1 MGRRMQFDLLR
12 RRQFIAGIGALAAWP
27 MVARAQQPGR
37 LRRIGVLMSWD
48 ESDPLI
54 KTFLSGFMQGL
65 AELGWTDGGN
75 VRMEVRWAGGN
86 VDRLRMFAKELVDLQ
101 SDVIL
106 ATSTPSTAAL
116 QQATRTIPIVFAGI
130 SDPVGAGFVASLPRP
145 GGNLT
150 GFINMEGAFAGKWLE
165 VLTEIAPRI
174 RRAAIMFNPDT
185 APGGGSYY
193 LPSFDAAARKL
204 KVEPIAARVR
214 SVAEIETVITSLG
227 REPGGSLVVMPDVF
241 METHRG
247 QIILF
252 AARNNVPAVYSL
264 SVFARDGGLLSY
276 GPDRV
281 DIFRRSASYVDRILR
296 GAKPSELPVQLS
308 VKFTLAV
315 NIKTAKSLGLDVPLF
330 LQQRADEVI
339 EWSQPFDAL
348 CCTCSGLLMALSGLA
363 EMVCKLCAL
372 RGEADMRDRVT
383 STSSVAIDPNRKSRD
398 PICCDAQQLC
408 FNVVW

>member
-1 MGRRMQFDLLR
+1 
-12 RRQFIAGIGALAAWP
+12 
-27 MVARAQQPGR
+27 
-37 LRRIGVLMSWD
+37 
-48 ESDPLI
+48 
-54 KTFLSGFMQGL
+54 MQGL

-101 SDVIL
+101 PDVTL
-106 ATSTPSTAAL
+106 ATSTPATAAL

-130 SDPVGAGFVASLPRP
+130 SDPVGAGFVTSLSRP

-165 VLTEIAPRI
+165 VLTEIAPGI
-174 RRAAIMFNPDT
+174 KRAAIMFNPDT

-227 REPGGSLVVMPDVF
+227 REPGGSLVVMPDIFV
-241 METHRG
+241 ETHRG

-252 AARNNVPAVYSL
+252 AARNNVPAIYSQ

-276 GPDRV
+276 GADRV
-281 DIFRRSASYVDRILR
+281 NIFRRSASYVDRILK
-296 GAKPSELPVQLS
+296 GEKPADLPVQAPIKYEL
-308 VKFTLAV
+308 VINL
-315 NIKTAKSLGLDVPLF
+315 KTAKALGIEMPASVLA
-330 LQQRADEVI
+330 RADEVI
-339 EWSQPFDAL
+339 E
-348 CCTCSGLLMALSGLA
+348 
-363 EMVCKLCAL
+363 
-372 RGEADMRDRVT
+372 
-383 STSSVAIDPNRKSRD
+383 
-398 PICCDAQQLC
+398 
-408 FNVVW
+408 